1 MAVQDPLVAVLQS
14 DLIQIMAKRKP
25 NGAGG
30 IAARLGHDFSN
41 MTLLEQALTHGSVP
55 KAADSYERL
64 EFLGDRVLGLVIA
77 EALYRQHGG
86 EREGKLSARHSS
98 LVRGEICADV
108 AEKLGLADI
117 VKVGG
122 AEMRHGVN
130 RMRSILG
137 DVMEAVIGAVYMD
150 AGMDVARQFVLLHWA
165 DHLQKPETARKDA
178 KTFVQEW
185 VLARGTSLPVY
196 EVTERSGP
204 EHQPEFTVRL
214 TVAKFG
220 QAEGRGR
227 SKQVAEMAAAQR
239 FIESGKLRT

>member
-1 MAVQDPLVAVLQS
+1 MP
-14 DLIQIMAKRKP
+14 KRKP
-25 NGAGG
+25 AEGSGLSE
-30 IAARLGHDFSN
+30 RLGYDFKDPQ
-41 MTLLEQALTHGSVP
+41 LLDHALTHGSLP
-55 KAADSYERL
+55 KASDNYERL

-77 EALYRQHGG
+77 EALYRQHGRD
-86 EREGKLSARHSS
+86 REGKLAARHST
-98 LVRGEICADV
+98 LVRGELCADV
-108 AEKLGLADI
+108 AEKLGLSEI
-117 VKVGG
+117 VKVGV
-122 AEMRHGVN
+122 AEKRLGVN

-150 AGMDVARQFVLLHWA
+150 AGMDVARHFVLRHWA
-165 DHLQKPETARKDA
+165 EHLQKPETARKDA

-185 VLARGTSLPVY
+185 VLARGTSLPLY

-227 SKQVAEMAAAQR
+227 SKQIAEMAAAQN

>member
-1 MAVQDPLVAVLQS
+1 MP
-14 DLIQIMAKRKP
+14 KRKSTE
-25 NGAGG
+25 GQGLSE
-30 IAARLGHDFSN
+30 RLGYDFKDSQ
-41 MTLLEQALTHGSVP
+41 LLDHALTHGSLP
-55 KAADSYERL
+55 KASDTYERL

-86 EREGKLSARHSS
+86 EREGKLAARHSS
-98 LVRGEICADV
+98 LVRGELCADV
-108 AEKLGLADI
+108 AEKLGLSEI
-117 VKVGG
+117 VKVGV
-122 AEMRHGVN
+122 AEKKLGVN

-150 AGMDVARQFVLLHWA
+150 AGMDVARVFVLKHWA
-165 DHLQKPETARKDA
+165 EHLKKPETGKKDA

-214 TVAKFG
+214 TVARFG

-227 SKQVAEMAAAQR
+227 SKQIAEMAAAQN

>member
-1 MAVQDPLVAVLQS
+1 
-14 DLIQIMAKRKP
+14 MAKRKP
-25 NGAGG
+25 SGTEGV
-30 IAARLGHDFSN
+30 AARIGHDFSN
-41 MTLLEQALTHGSVP
+41 LTLLEQALTHGSVP

-77 EALYRQHGG
+77 EALFRQHGG

-98 LVRGEICADV
+98 LVRGEVCADV

-122 AEMRHGVN
+122 AEMRLGVN

-165 DHLQKPETARKDA
+165 EHLQKPETARKDA

-185 VLARGTSLPVY
+185 ALARGTALPVY
-196 EVTERSGP
+196 LVTDRSGP

-214 TVAKFG
+214 TVGKYG
-220 QAEGRGR
+220 QAEARGR
-227 SKQVAEMAAAQR
+227 SKQIAEMAAAQN

>member
-1 MAVQDPLVAVLQS
+1 
-14 DLIQIMAKRKP
+14 MAKRKP
-25 NGAGG
+25 AEGQQLAD
-30 IAARLGHDFSN
+30 RLGHTFKN
-41 MTLLEQALTHGSVP
+41 PQLLDHALTHGSLP
-55 KAADSYERL
+55 KASDTYERL

-77 EALYRQHGG
+77 EALFRQHGL
-86 EREGKLSARHSS
+86 EREGKLAARHST
-98 LVRGEICADV
+98 LVRGELCADV
-108 AEKLGLADI
+108 AEKMGLADI
-117 VKVGG
+117 VKVGV
-122 AEMRHGVN
+122 AEKKLGVN

-150 AGMDVARQFVLLHWA
+150 AGMGAARKFVLKLWA
-165 DHLQKPETARKDA
+165 EHLQKPETARKDA

-185 VLARGTSLPVY
+185 VLARGTALPLY

-227 SKQVAEMAAAQR
+227 SKQIAEMAAAQK